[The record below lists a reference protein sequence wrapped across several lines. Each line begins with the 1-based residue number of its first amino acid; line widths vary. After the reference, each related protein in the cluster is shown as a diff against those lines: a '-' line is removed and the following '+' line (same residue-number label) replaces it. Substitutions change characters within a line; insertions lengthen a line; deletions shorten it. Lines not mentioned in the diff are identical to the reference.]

1 MEKNGLQKVVSE
13 ILEKTKEM
21 NDATADYQALTILYK
36 QRKAGYEQD
45 QKAALR
51 AGDQEAYAA
60 AVKNAAEQ
68 QILIDFAEKNDLA
81 RSSQPAISYSEAA
94 KLSARLYAE
103 IESAYREKAR
113 TLIPLLEEVKKVCEE
128 AEQLNKMHS
137 DFQGMI
143 KTLAKGNAPLV
154 EHMNLSCCF
163 SLWIENKIKALKTLN
178 NLGQK

>member
-13 ILEKTKEM
+13 ILGKAKEM

-51 AGDQEAYAA
+51 AGDQEAYSA

-68 QILIDFAEKNDLA
+68 QILLDFAEKGYIA
-81 RSSQPAISYSEAA
+81 KTSQPALSYAEAA
-94 KLSARLYAE
+94 DLSARLYGE
-103 IESAYREKAR
+103 IAAAYREKAR
-113 TLIPLLEEVKKVCEE
+113 ALIPLLEDVQKICTE
-128 AEQLNKMHS
+128 AENLAKMHS
-137 DFQGMI
+137 EFQGMI
-143 KTLAKGNAPLV
+143 KNLAKGKCPFVSFDNR
-154 EHMNLSCCF
+154 SCSF
-163 SLWIENKIKALKTLN
+163 SLWVKNKIEGIKTLN